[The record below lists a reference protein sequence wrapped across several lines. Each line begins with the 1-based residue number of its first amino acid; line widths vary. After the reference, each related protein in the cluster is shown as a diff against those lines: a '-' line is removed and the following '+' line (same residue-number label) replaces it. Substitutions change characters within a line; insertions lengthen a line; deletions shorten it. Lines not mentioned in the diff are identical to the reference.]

1 MNITIPL
8 AGSPDPFVESC
19 CVAPEAPSFP
29 FWLLPS
35 ALLILSALT
44 ISSIPI
50 LVVLCV
56 SHGPVLTPV
65 ALAVP
70 IVVFV
75 SNAAPVFVAWVP
87 FFYKFNSWYG
97 YTIIATQFYLTFDIC
112 LISIRCTL
120 NFFRRNGKHP
130 FGSGSGMKLKSKSVG
145 KPPFTSGGP
154 NTFKSSNTF
163 VSIISSCHAMDTA
176 PVLKRYNQ

>member
-1 MNITIPL
+1 MVLMNITIPL

-97 YTIIATQFYLTFDIC
+97 YTITATQFYFDFQH
-112 LISIRCTL
+112 SF
-120 NFFRRNGKHP
+120 NFYQMYLKLFSKKWKTSFRFRLRNE
-130 FGSGSGMKLKSKSVG
+130 VE
-145 KPPFTSGGP
+145 
-154 NTFKSSNTF
+154 
-163 VSIISSCHAMDTA
+163 V
-176 PVLKRYNQ
+176 

>member
-1 MNITIPL
+1 MIWIFITLVKPNVRIWNRGLLPL

-87 FFYKFNSWYG
+87 FFYKFNSRYG
-97 YTIIATQFYLTFDIC
+97 YSIIATQFYLIFELLNSFDIYQPY
-112 LISIRCTL
+112 LKLFSKKWKTS
-120 NFFRRNGKHP
+120 FRFRLRNE
-130 FGSGSGMKLKSKSVG
+130 VE
-145 KPPFTSGGP
+145 
-154 NTFKSSNTF
+154 
-163 VSIISSCHAMDTA
+163 V
-176 PVLKRYNQ
+176 

>member
-1 MNITIPL
+1 MILIYTLLAIIKQISLNVVLMNITIPL

-87 FFYKFNSWYG
+87 FFYKFNSRYG
-97 YTIIATQFYLTFDIC
+97 YSIIATQFYLIFELLNSFDIYQPY
-112 LISIRCTL
+112 LKLFSKKWKTS
-120 NFFRRNGKHP
+120 FRFRLRNE
-130 FGSGSGMKLKSKSVG
+130 VE
-145 KPPFTSGGP
+145 
-154 NTFKSSNTF
+154 
-163 VSIISSCHAMDTA
+163 V
-176 PVLKRYNQ
+176 